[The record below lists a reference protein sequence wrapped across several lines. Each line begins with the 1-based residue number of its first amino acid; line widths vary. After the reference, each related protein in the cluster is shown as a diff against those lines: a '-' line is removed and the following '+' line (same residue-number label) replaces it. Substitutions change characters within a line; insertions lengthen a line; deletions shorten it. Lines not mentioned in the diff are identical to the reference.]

1 MKKVKKMKK
10 INKILMVEP
19 KSPDVH
25 IFSLTPVPR
34 LGTIILGTILKEK
47 GYDVTVIAE
56 EIHPVKDEYFQ
67 DVDLVGISS
76 TTSTAVRAYDLA
88 DKLREKG
95 IIVVMGGPHVT
106 FMPEE
111 AIKHSDYVVLGEGEY
126 VFPELIEKLDRGE
139 KVTSKPGLV
148 VRGEEI
154 HNIHAPKVENL
165 DDIPIPDFSLVKGMN
180 GCTVRGTR
188 VIPIQASRGC
198 PFDCCFCS
206 VTDMFGRKFRH
217 KSIERV
223 IKEVE
228 KYNSKKYNIFF
239 YDDNIAA
246 DKKWLKELLREFLK
260 RKMKFSWCA
269 QVRID
274 AAKDEELLD
283 LMKATRCQTVFIG
296 VESLNP
302 DTLKAMNK
310 SQTAEDIIQGV
321 AAFTGKKIPVH
332 GMFVF
337 GLDTDTAETLEGTI
351 SFAKYSGITTVQF
364 LILTPLPGT
373 RTYKELKDGG
383 RIFTDDWSLYD
394 GHHVTFWPENLT
406 PVKLQEMQI
415 TGHKKFYSLWRL
427 VKKFMKGKFID
438 AAIYAYAQNINRLWK
453 KSNKFFMNYLNF
465 MSISEDLTRRVKAF
479 FDINEDTKV
488 FSTVELANQF
498 KKLTFSQEEIKTL
511 INNAKITIKDWYEIT
526 EDTIDKVKNQICAD
540 KLKVLAN
547 KSLPKVELKQE
558 LKKMDFKQ
566 EEINVI
572 LNQTDRKVKAWF
584 EINEEVMENMK
595 NKININRLK
604 MFSNQVFCTFVGR
617 MGRSSQSGKS

>member
-1 MKKVKKMKK
+1 MKK
-10 INKILMVEP
+10 INKILMIEP

-34 LGTIILGTILKEK
+34 LGTIILGTILKER
-47 GYDVTVIAE
+47 GFDVAVIAE
-56 EIHPVKDEYFQ
+56 EIHPVKDEYFENVQ
-67 DVDLVGISS
+67 LVGISS
-76 TTSTAVRAYDLA
+76 TTSTAVRAYALA
-88 DKLREKG
+88 DRLREKG
-95 IIVVMGGPHVT
+95 ITVVMGGPHVT

-111 AIKHSDYVVLGEGEY
+111 AINHADYVVLGEGENI
-126 VFPELIEKLDRGE
+126 FPELVEALDRGE
-139 KVTSKPGLV
+139 TLKSQPGLV
-148 VRGEEI
+148 VRGEEV
-154 HNIHAPKVENL
+154 HHIHAQKVKNL
-165 DDIPIPDFSLVKGMN
+165 DDIPIPDFSIVMGMN
-180 GCTVRGTR
+180 DCTVRGTR

-223 IKEVE
+223 LQEVE
-228 KYNSKKYNIFF
+228 RFNSKKYNIFF

-246 DKKWLKELLREFLK
+246 DKKWLKQLLREFVK
-260 RKMKFSWCA
+260 REMKFSWCA

-283 LMKATRCQTVFIG
+283 LMKATHCQTVFIG
-296 VESLNP
+296 IESLNP

-310 SQTAEDIIQGV
+310 NQTAEEIKQGV
-321 AAFTGKKIPVH
+321 AAFTAKKIPVH

-337 GLDTDTAETLEGTI
+337 GLDTDTRETLEGTI

-373 RTYKELKDGG
+373 RTYKELKSQG

-394 GHHVTFWPENLT
+394 GHHVTFQPENLT
-406 PVKLQEMQI
+406 PVKLQEMQVW
-415 TGHKKFYSLWRL
+415 GHNKFYSLWRL
-427 VKKFMKGKFID
+427 IKKFMKGKFID
-438 AAIYAYAQNINRLWK
+438 AAIYAYAKNINRLWK

-465 MSISEDLTRRVKAF
+465 MSISEELTRRIKAF
-479 FDINEDTKV
+479 FDINEDTRV
-488 FSTVELANQF
+488 FSRVELAYQF
-498 KKLTFSQEEIKTL
+498 KKLTFSQEEIKTI

-526 EDTIDKVKNQICAD
+526 EDTIDKVKHQICAD

-547 KSLPKVELKQE
+547 KSLPEVELKQE

-584 EINEEVMENMK
+584 EINEEVMENLK

-604 MFSNQVFCTFVGR
+604 KFSNQVFCTFIGSTE
-617 MGRSSQSGKS
+617 RSSQSGKS

>member
-1 MKKVKKMKK
+1 MKK
-10 INKILMVEP
+10 INRILMIEP

-34 LGTIILGTILKEK
+34 LGTIILGTILKER
-47 GYDVTVIAE
+47 GFDVAVIAE
-56 EIHPVKDEYFQ
+56 EIHPVKDEYFE
-67 DVDLVGISS
+67 DVQLVGISS
-76 TTSTAVRAYDLA
+76 TTSTAVRAYALA
-88 DKLREKG
+88 DRLREKG
-95 IIVVMGGPHVT
+95 ITVVMGGPHVT

-111 AIKHSDYVVLGEGEY
+111 AITHADYVVLGEGEKI
-126 VFPELIEKLDRGE
+126 FPELVEALDRGE
-139 KVTSKPGLV
+139 TLKSQPGLV
-148 VRGEEI
+148 VKGEEV
-154 HNIHAPKVENL
+154 HRIHAPKVENL
-165 DDIPIPDFSLVKGMN
+165 DDLPMLDFSIVMGMN
-180 GCTVRGTR
+180 DCTVRGTR

-223 IKEVE
+223 LQEVE
-228 KYNSKKYNIFF
+228 KFNSKKYNIFF

-246 DKKWLKELLREFLK
+246 DKKWLKELLREFVK
-260 RKMKFSWCA
+260 REMKFSWCA

-296 VESLNP
+296 IESLNP

-310 SQTAEDIIQGV
+310 NQTAEEIKQGV
-321 AAFTGKKIPVH
+321 AAFTAKRIPVH

-337 GLDTDTAETLEGTI
+337 GLDTDTRETLEGTI

-373 RTYKELKDGG
+373 RTYKELKSQG

-394 GHHVTFWPENLT
+394 GHHVTFQPENLT
-406 PVKLQEMQI
+406 PVKLQEMQVW
-415 TGHKKFYSLWRL
+415 GHNRFYSLWRL
-427 VKKFMKGKFID
+427 IKKFMKGKFID
-438 AAIYAYAQNINRLWK
+438 AAIYAYAKNINRLWK

-465 MSISEDLTRRVKAF
+465 MSISEELTRRIKAF
-479 FDINEDTKV
+479 FDINEDTRV
-488 FSTVELANQF
+488 FSRVELAYQF
-498 KKLTFSQEEIKTL
+498 KKLTFSQEEIKTI

-526 EDTIDKVKNQICAD
+526 EDTIDKVKHQICAD

-547 KSLPKVELKQE
+547 KSLPEVELKQE

-584 EINEEVMENMK
+584 EINEEVMENLK
-595 NKININRLK
+595 NKINIKRLK
-604 MFSNQVFCTFVGR
+604 MFSNQVFCTFIGSTE
-617 MGRSSQSGKS
+617 RSSQSGKS